1 MIILSFD
8 QNFAHCNGN
17 VLWKRSKNDDSLKWE
32 KSAFESKYPQDSRA
46 SSHINNGSKIMFLS
60 YCQQNDLQTTL
71 STYVRYCAR
80 DHPNVLPN
88 NFLERDIC
96 YSCWHYQLLI
106 LKRQFKIRFLEKSTF
121 ILCTVGI
128 CYQDFQVHRAWRFYG
143 ITKIIAK
150 GIKIQLKRCCRLTSF
165 HSL

>member
-1 MIILSFD
+1 M
-8 QNFAHCNGN
+8 G
-17 VLWKRSKNDDSLKWE
+17 
-32 KSAFESKYPQDSRA
+32 KSAFESKHPQDSRA

-96 YSCWHYQLLI
+96 YSC
-106 LKRQFKIRFLEKSTF
+106 
-121 ILCTVGI
+121 
-128 CYQDFQVHRAWRFYG
+128 
-143 ITKIIAK
+143 
-150 GIKIQLKRCCRLTSF
+150 
-165 HSL
+165 

>member
-1 MIILSFD
+1 M
-8 QNFAHCNGN
+8 G
-17 VLWKRSKNDDSLKWE
+17 

-60 YCQQNDLQTTL
+60 YCQKNDLQTVL

-96 YSCWHYQLLI
+96 YSC
-106 LKRQFKIRFLEKSTF
+106 
-121 ILCTVGI
+121 
-128 CYQDFQVHRAWRFYG
+128 
-143 ITKIIAK
+143 
-150 GIKIQLKRCCRLTSF
+150 
-165 HSL
+165 

>member
-1 MIILSFD
+1 MIIMIHEILRIATETYF
-8 QNFAHCNGN
+8 QKE
-17 VLWKRSKNDDSLKWE
+17 VKWWQLE
-32 KSAFESKYPQDSRA
+32 MGKSAFESKYPQDSRA

-60 YCQQNDLQTTL
+60 YCQKNDLQRVL
-71 STYVRYCAR
+71 STYFRYCAR

-121 ILCTVGI
+121 ILCTVGK
-128 CYQDFQVHRAWRFYG
+128 CYQDFQVHRV
-143 ITKIIAK
+143 
-150 GIKIQLKRCCRLTSF
+150 
-165 HSL
+165 